1 MKLENYIDQQAFETD
16 TIRIDVKQIGNISN
30 EIKND
35 NMMNLINH
43 FIQTN
48 ECMSYSI
55 HVLLNSVFIHFGCF
69 LLFSESI
76 II

>member
-48 ECMSYSI
+48 ECMSFYSC
-55 HVLLNSVFIHFGCF
+55 SP
-69 LLFSESI
+69 
-76 II
+76 